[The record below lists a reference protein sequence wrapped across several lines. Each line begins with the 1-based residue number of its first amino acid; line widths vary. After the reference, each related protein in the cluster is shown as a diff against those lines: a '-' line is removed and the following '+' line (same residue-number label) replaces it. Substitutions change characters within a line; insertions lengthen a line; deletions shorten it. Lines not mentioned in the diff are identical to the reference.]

1 MSVAALTPTV
11 LSAAALITMYLFF
24 KLSAA
29 ALTATVLSAA
39 SLISTQFILNE
50 RRGLEFYCAER
61 CGLNFYTIYF
71 KRSAAAF
78 KTSGMGA
85 AALARE

>member
-1 MSVAALTPTV
+1 MTPTV

-24 KLSAA
+24 KLSSA

-50 RRGLEFYCAER
+50 RRGLEAESR
-61 CGLNFYTIYF
+61 GLNFLLFIYTQRRDF
-71 KRSAAAF
+71 QNVWNGRR
-78 KTSGMGA
+78 GPRM
-85 AALARE
+85 